1 MSEKKDMPSKSSPGK
16 PYRVVKER
24 LHGTNTDLLDFSFH
38 RGANLY
44 VFSYEK
50 GRERRHTFVDAGD
63 SRYRDKILPAL
74 VENDINPGNIERIII
89 THRHPDHCGL
99 ADLLA
104 GESGAKILVHSNFR
118 SFVEGEIGQEQRRWL
133 GDFDPSR
140 LKECDIEYL
149 PQSKTGEVVSIGGV
163 DFPILIEPI
172 KIGEAGKLAI
182 LACPESI
189 PTHSPDQII
198 VLYSP
203 KNDPYRYG
211 ERYQGFR
218 PTDDIL
224 FPGDLW
230 LMRGP
235 LYDWGMRDVVR
246 QFRYGFHQ
254 MKGLMPGRSMPRR
267 DPREQDA
274 RTKEALKRGFSLIRV
289 KPGHGEEFLG
299 SRIIPD
305 SLMAECD
312 LLIELGYPMDADK
325 SILRSREFAPRVATI
340 REQAYTRF
348 IEELLLWKELGYTSS
363 EISGLLVRIYKEQSG
378 GGPLV
383 ERDRKE
389 RRERLKATLARLR
402 DDEAE
407 PDELHQLAETTIS
420 ALRGDS

>member
-1 MSEKKDMPSKSSPGK
+1 MSEKKDIPSKSSPGES
-16 PYRVVKER
+16 YRVVKER
-24 LHGTNTDLLDFSFH
+24 LRGTNTDLAGFSFH

-50 GRERRHTFVDAGD
+50 GGERRHTFVDAGD
-63 SRYRDKILPAL
+63 SRYRDKILTAL

-99 ADLLA
+99 AELLA
-104 GESGAKILVHSNFR
+104 RESGAKILVHSRFR
-118 SFVEGEIGQEQRRWL
+118 SFVEGEIGQEERRWL

-149 PQSKTGEVVSIGGV
+149 LQSKLGEVVSIGGV
-163 DFPILIEPI
+163 DFPILIEPVE
-172 KIGEAGKLAI
+172 IGEAGKLAI

-198 VLYSP
+198 VLYSA
-203 KNDPYRYG
+203 KNDPYRYE

-224 FPGDLW
+224 FSGDLW

-254 MKGLMPGRSMPRR
+254 IKGLMPGRSVPRR

-299 SRIIPD
+299 SRIMPN

-312 LLIELGYPMDADK
+312 LLIELGYSMDADK
-325 SILRSREFAPRVATI
+325 SILRSREVAPRVATI
-340 REQAYTRF
+340 MEQAYTRF

-383 ERDRKE
+383 EKDRKE

-402 DDEAE
+402 DDETK
-407 PDELHQLAETTIS
+407 PDELHRLAETTLS
-420 ALRGDS
+420 ALGGVS

>member
-1 MSEKKDMPSKSSPGK
+1 
-16 PYRVVKER
+16 
-24 LHGTNTDLLDFSFH
+24 
-38 RGANLY
+38 
-44 VFSYEK
+44 
-50 GRERRHTFVDAGD
+50 
-63 SRYRDKILPAL
+63 
-74 VENDINPGNIERIII
+74 
-89 THRHPDHCGL
+89 
-99 ADLLA
+99 
-104 GESGAKILVHSNFR
+104 
-118 SFVEGEIGQEQRRWL
+118 
-133 GDFDPSR
+133 
-140 LKECDIEYL
+140 
-149 PQSKTGEVVSIGGV
+149 
-163 DFPILIEPI
+163 
-172 KIGEAGKLAI
+172 
-182 LACPESI
+182 
-189 PTHSPDQII
+189 
-198 VLYSP
+198 
-203 KNDPYRYG
+203 
-211 ERYQGFR
+211 
-218 PTDDIL
+218 
-224 FPGDLW
+224 
-230 LMRGP
+230 MRGP